1 MKKTLVVVLAILALS
16 IGAFAQA
23 APAAT
28 EKSMAIEIN
37 GSYQFTR
44 LYADGQVMNT
54 NPGWNASIAVPVYK
68 SLSVLGSF
76 SGTDVTLGSGR
87 DGGSATVALNTYGG
101 GLQYTFAHFKALHP
115 YANFVI
121 ADARFT
127 ALGATQSIAYMP
139 GAGIDWRL
147 TRHFYLRTGVE
158 YLHTSLFDT
167 GVNGLRPIGGLT
179 FRF

>member
-1 MKKTLVVVLAILALS
+1 MKKTLAFVVLAILALS

-23 APAAT
+23 APAAS
-28 EKSMAIEIN
+28 EKSMAVELN

-44 LYADGQVMNT
+44 IYADGQVTNT
-54 NPGWNASIAVPVYK
+54 NPGWNASVAVPVWK
-68 SLSVLGSF
+68 SFSVLGSF
-76 SGTDVTLGSGR
+76 SGTDVTLGKGE
-87 DGGSATVALNTYGG
+87 GSALVSLNTYGG
-101 GLQYTFAHFKALHP
+101 GLQYTFAHYKALHP

-127 ALGATQSIAYMP
+127 AAGQAQNSLAYMP

-167 GVNGLRPIGGLT
+167 GVNGLRPIGGIT